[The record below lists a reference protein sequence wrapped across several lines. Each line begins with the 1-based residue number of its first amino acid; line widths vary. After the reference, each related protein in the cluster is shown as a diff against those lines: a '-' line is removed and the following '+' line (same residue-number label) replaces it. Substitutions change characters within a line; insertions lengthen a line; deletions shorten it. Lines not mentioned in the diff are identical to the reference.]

1 MGRLRQKGKAG
12 AAKAYVTR
20 TQAVKKLQCSLADF
34 RRLSILK
41 GIFPREPK
49 HRKKANKGSSAPT
62 TFYYAK
68 DIAYLAHEP
77 VLRKLR
83 EHKAFAKRLSRALG
97 RGEWSSAKS
106 LEEQK
111 PVYSLDH
118 IIKERYPTFID
129 AVRDIDDA
137 LCMIFLFASLPSN
150 SRVSASLVD
159 NCSRLAAEW
168 QLYVMHTHAL
178 RKVFLSIKGIYYQA
192 EVMDQLV
199 TWLVPYQFT
208 QNIPADVDV
217 RVMLTFLE
225 LYQTLLGFVLFKLY
239 TDTGLVY
246 PPPLDAK
253 KQEAAAGV
261 GALSLQESSKSAT
274 STAAKGPVVVD
285 GKRVSGK
292 DVRQTIK
299 ALTDATPSA
308 DEDVDMPVAET
319 DPVEAEEEF
328 VPHPSTSN
336 PDETAALPTLQS
348 LSSLPQSVAPKLF
361 APYTFWLSRETSR
374 PVFEFVV
381 RSFGG
386 RIGWPESSGAGSP
399 FNEDDDTITH
409 VIIDRPLVERLT
421 ETDAERQRR
430 LRRKYV
436 QPQWIVDCINAG
448 KILLEDAYAQG
459 KTLPPHLSPFG
470 DIEGAYDPLAASA
483 ADAGMAEEESDEDV
497 DEEEAA
503 EEDEAL
509 TAEGEALKSAAAAVA
524 AAADDAALRAAELD
538 AEAAGVEYGAF
549 EKEVAK
555 SQKKAKKAAVVSEA
569 EEPED
574 MNKMMM
580 SNRQRKQYERAKYN
594 QQKQVAEVRGLLPGG
609 VSAPMLILF
618 VEREAGKQTEGAEE
632 GGETEGKGV
641 NLDYETRLSHFI
653 ISSDLSYATAASCNL
668 QLAIARSWTV
678 TYDLHPPAFEQPRL
692 LRLPCTGPG

>member
-20 TQAVKKLQCSLADF
+20 SAAVKKLQCSLADF
-34 RRLSILK
+34 RRLCILK

-49 HRKKANKGSSAPT
+49 SKKKANKGNSAPT

-111 PVYSLDH
+111 PVYRLDH

-150 SRVSASLVD
+150 TRVPAALVD
-159 NCSRLAAEW
+159 NCARLAAEW

-192 EVMDQLV
+192 EVMDQTV

-208 QNIPADVDV
+208 QTIPSDVDV

-225 LYQTLLGFVLFKLY
+225 LYQTQLGFVFFKLF
-239 TDTGLVY
+239 TDANLVY
-246 PPPLDAK
+246 PPPIDLK
-253 KQEAAAGV
+253 KAEAAAGV
-261 GALSLQESSKSAT
+261 GAFSLQVGTQTNGAGPSQ
-274 STAAKGPVVVD
+274 GPVVVD
-285 GKRVSGK
+285 GKKVSGK

-299 ALTDATPSA
+299 ALAGTANGES
-308 DEDVDMPVAET
+308 EDVEMPV
-319 DPVEAEEEF
+319 VESGPTEEEEEF
-328 VPHPSTSN
+328 IARPSAAHP
-336 PDETAALPTLQS
+336 EEAAQLPTLQT
-348 LSSLPQSVAPKLF
+348 LTALPQSAAPKLF

-374 PVFEFVV
+374 PIFEFLV

-386 RIGWPESSGAGSP
+386 RIGWPPSSGAGSP
-399 FNEDDDTITH
+399 FGEGDESITH
-409 VIIDRPLVERLT
+409 VIIDRPPVERPSET
-421 ETDAERQRR
+421 EEQREQRR
-430 LRRKYV
+430 SRKYV
-436 QPQWIVDCINAG
+436 QPQWVVDSINAG

-459 KTLPPHLSPFG
+459 RTLPPHLSPF
-470 DIEGAYDPLAASA
+470 DDREGAYDPLAGA
-483 ADAGMAEEESDEDV
+483 AEQDTEMAEEES
-497 DEEEAA
+497 EEEVGDG
-503 EEDEAL
+503 EEDMDADGQEVAPEKRAL
-509 TAEGEALKSAAAAVA
+509 RAAASAAS
-524 AAADDAALRAAELD
+524 DDAALRAAELE
-538 AEAAGVEYGAF
+538 AEAAGVDFGAF
-549 EKEVAK
+549 EETVAR
-555 SQKKAKKAAVVSEA
+555 SQKRAKGAKTAGAASAGDGE
-569 EEPED
+569 ED

-580 SNRQRKQYERAKYN
+580 SNKQRKLYERVKREQNKLSAENAKLESRR
-594 QQKQVAEVRGLLPGG
+594 QELRKVDRKKA
-609 VSAPMLILF
+609 
-618 VEREAGKQTEGAEE
+618 K
-632 GGETEGKGV
+632 
-641 NLDYETRLSHFI
+641 
-653 ISSDLSYATAASCNL
+653 SSS
-668 QLAIARSWTV
+668 
-678 TYDLHPPAFEQPRL
+678 
-692 LRLPCTGPG
+692 